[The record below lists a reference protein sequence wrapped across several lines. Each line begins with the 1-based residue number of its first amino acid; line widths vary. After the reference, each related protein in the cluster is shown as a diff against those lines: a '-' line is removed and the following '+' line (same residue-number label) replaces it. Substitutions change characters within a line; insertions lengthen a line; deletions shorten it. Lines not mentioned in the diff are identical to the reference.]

1 MQEKKRY
8 ILVSFESQHKLSKID
23 ASKLVQAA
31 MLEGIGELGAS
42 KAKAFLKEFDE
53 ESQRGV
59 VKCQTVMLKEV
70 LACLALKATAAPNA
84 SSNSGVSA
92 PIAIRTWKISGA
104 IGNVWDTK
112 KAKTRD

>member
-8 ILVSFESQHKLSKID
+8 ILVSFECQHRLSKVD
-23 ASKLVQAA
+23 ASKLVQASL
-31 MLEGIGELGAS
+31 LEGVGELGAS

-53 ESQRGV
+53 EAQRGI

-70 LACLALKATAAPNA
+70 LACLALKSAYA
-84 SSNSGVSA
+84 SA

-104 IGNVWDTK
+104 IGNLWDTK
-112 KAKTRD
+112 KAVTRPAK

>member
-8 ILVSFESQHKLSKID
+8 ILVSIESQQKLSKPD

-31 MLEGIGELGAS
+31 MLEGVGELGAS

-59 VKCQTVMLKEV
+59 VKCQTAMLKEV
-70 LACLALKATAAPNA
+70 LACLALKASAAPNS
-84 SSNSGVSA
+84 SSNPGASA
-92 PIAIRTWKISGA
+92 SLAVRTWKVSGA
-104 IGNVWDTK
+104 IGNVWDAK
-112 KAKTRD
+112 MSKTRD

>member
-8 ILVSFESQHKLSKID
+8 ILVSFESQHRLSKVD

-31 MLEGIGELGAS
+31 LLEGVGELGAS

-53 ESQRGV
+53 EAQRGI

-70 LACLALKATAAPNA
+70 LACLALKTAYAA
-84 SSNSGVSA
+84 A

-104 IGNVWDTK
+104 IGNLWDTK
-112 KAKTRD
+112 KAEARQAK